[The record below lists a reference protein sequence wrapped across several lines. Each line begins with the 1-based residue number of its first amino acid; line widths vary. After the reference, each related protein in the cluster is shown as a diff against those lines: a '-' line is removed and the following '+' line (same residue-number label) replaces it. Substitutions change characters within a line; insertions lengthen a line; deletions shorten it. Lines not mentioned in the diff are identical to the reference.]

1 MEALAQ
7 VPIILVINQGLPYS
21 SNAPLFVNSRADNS
35 TNVFDDKL
43 GLAWLIAR
51 TQIRLFPK
59 APLSSA
65 RYWSHSLSWKS
76 STRLQANDRNSP
88 KRLKSKRKKES
99 LDCATKSEFARF
111 IHSDYCDWVMQ
122 SGRKANA

>member
-21 SNAPLFVNSRADNS
+21 SNAPLFVNSHADNS
-35 TNVFDDKL
+35 TNAFDDKL

-51 TQIRLFPK
+51 TQIRLSPK

-65 RYWSHSLSWKS
+65 RYWSHSLK
-76 STRLQANDRNSP
+76 
-88 KRLKSKRKKES
+88 LKKLDTIAGERSQLAKEIEKQKKERES
-99 LDCATKSEFARF
+99 RL
-111 IHSDYCDWVMQ
+111 CD
-122 SGRKANA
+122 